1 MTVITYD
8 NVPSIDISNVK
19 FIDINMNNKVEAAGF
34 YSDFEDN
41 DDNGYLSNDEYTNA
55 QKEKNK
61 HDQLLEAKDKIKNSE
76 KLKNCFS
83 CKKNTNSKF
92 KFIKEVTGESDK
104 ITYFI
109 MTECQ
114 DCHNLKSTK
123 ISKPNALVLADDG
136 AQIKKT
142 IKKGKKKRI
151 KKEQEAK

>member
-83 CKKNTNSKF
+83 CKKK
-92 KFIKEVTGESDK
+92 
-104 ITYFI
+104 Y
-109 MTECQ
+109 
-114 DCHNLKSTK
+114 
-123 ISKPNALVLADDG
+123 
-136 AQIKKT
+136 
-142 IKKGKKKRI
+142 
-151 KKEQEAK
+151 